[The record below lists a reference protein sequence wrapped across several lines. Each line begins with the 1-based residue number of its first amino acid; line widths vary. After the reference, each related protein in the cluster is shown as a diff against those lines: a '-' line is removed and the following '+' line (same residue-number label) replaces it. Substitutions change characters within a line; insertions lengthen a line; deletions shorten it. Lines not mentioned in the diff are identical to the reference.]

1 MSPSVT
7 DEVLLNHCRQAN
19 TFFRGAFLEAHL
31 YCADTFI
38 AVSRP
43 EGTVKTVTCGTD
55 KSVPYN
61 AVFGAD
67 QTGTCGTGKP
77 VPYEGAV

>member
-1 MSPSVT
+1 MT
-7 DEVLLNHCRQAN
+7 
-19 TFFRGAFLEAHL
+19 
-31 YCADTFI
+31 Y
-38 AVSRP
+38 
-43 EGTVKTVTCGTD
+43 GTD

-77 VPYEGAV
+77 VPYEVRRKIRHHTTGLRTPQLFIIHY